1 MIYLDIS
8 FLTPLFRQEAVSDQI
23 QDCLAALPSGSLAIS
38 SWTRVE
44 FASVIARDVR
54 MKIIDAV
61 TARRLIAAFD
71 ALADKSL
78 HVLVPAA
85 ADFQRAQSFVSEFAT
100 QLRAPD
106 ALHLAIANSNGIEE
120 ILTLDEGL
128 ILAATRLGLKARR
141 GIGPSRLPASSRQ

>member
-1 MIYLDIS
+1 MIYLDTS

-23 QDCLAALPSGSLAIS
+23 QDCLAGLPSGTLAIS

-44 FASVIARDVR
+44 FASVMARDVR
-54 MKIIDAV
+54 MKTIDSV

-71 ALADKSL
+71 ALADNSL
-78 HVLVPAA
+78 HVLIPVA
-85 ADFQRAQSFVSEFAT
+85 ADFQRAQSFVCEFAA

-128 ILAATRLGLKARR
+128 VQAATRLRLKAKR
-141 GIGPSRLPASSRQ
+141 GIGPSRLTTSPRQ